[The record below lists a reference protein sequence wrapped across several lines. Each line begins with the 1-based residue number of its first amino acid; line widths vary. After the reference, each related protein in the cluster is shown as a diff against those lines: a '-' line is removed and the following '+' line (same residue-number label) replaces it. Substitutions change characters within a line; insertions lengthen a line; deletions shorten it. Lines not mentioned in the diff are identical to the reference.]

1 MIDRIAYFIATAG
14 FVGRFPVAPGT
25 AGSVAGVAVYAL
37 LRFAGGWR
45 LEAAALLVVFVLG
58 IWSASV
64 AERVLGSKDP
74 GPVVIDEVLGI
85 LITFAFLDVNI
96 AGAVIGFLLFRVF
109 DVIKP
114 YPASRLEILPG
125 GLGVMMDDAMA
136 ALYSHAA
143 LRLLVLAL
151 PGWFA

>member
-25 AGSVAGVAVYAL
+25 AGSVAGVALYAI
-37 LRFAGGWR
+37 LRVAGGWR
-45 LEAAALLVVFVLG
+45 LEAAALLTVLVLG
-58 IWSASV
+58 IWSANV
-64 AERVLGSKDP
+64 AERILGAKDP

-85 LITFAFLDVNI
+85 LITFAFLNVNV
-96 AGAVIGFLLFRVF
+96 AGALTGFLLFRAF
-109 DVIKP
+109 DVVKP
-114 YPASRLEILPG
+114 YPAGRLEILPG

-143 LRLLVLAL
+143 LRLLVIAL

>member
-1 MIDRIAYFIATAG
+1 VIERLAYFIATAG

-25 AGSVAGVAVYAL
+25 AGSIAGLALYAL
-37 LRFAGGWR
+37 IR
-45 LEAAALLVVFVLG
+45 LFGRAEVEAAALVLTFVLG
-58 IWSASV
+58 IWAAHV
-64 AERVLGSKDP
+64 AERLLGGKDP

-85 LITFAFLDVNI
+85 LITLAFLDVNVL
-96 AGAVIGFLLFRVF
+96 GGLIGFFLFRLF

-114 YPASRLEILPG
+114 YPAGRLEHLPG
-125 GLGVMMDDAMA
+125 GFGVMMDDAMA

-143 LRLLVLAL
+143 MRLLLASL

>member
-1 MIDRIAYFIATAG
+1 VIDRIAYFIATAG

-25 AGSVAGVAVYAL
+25 AGSVAGVALYAL
-37 LRFAGGWR
+37 VRFAGGWR
-45 LEAAALLVVFVLG
+45 LEAAVLVAVFALG
-58 IWSASV
+58 IWSAGI

-85 LITFAFLDVNI
+85 LITFAFLNVNVT
-96 AGAVIGFLLFRVF
+96 GAATGFLLFRAF
-109 DVIKP
+109 DVVKP
-114 YPASRLEILPG
+114 YPAGRLEILPG

-143 LRLLVLAL
+143 LRLLVIAL